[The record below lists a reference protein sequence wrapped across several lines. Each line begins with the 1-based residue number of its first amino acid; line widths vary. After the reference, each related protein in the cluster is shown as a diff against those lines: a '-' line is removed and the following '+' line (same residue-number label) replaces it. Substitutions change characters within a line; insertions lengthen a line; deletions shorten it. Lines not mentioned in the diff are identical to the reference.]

1 MERMNMERL
10 QIGEVIFKL
19 RKERAIT
26 QEQLASFIGVSMAAV
41 SKWENGV
48 SYPDITLLPVLAK
61 FFNVTIDKLLNFE
74 IELSDK
80 EVKKIYSE
88 CEKLFNSADDFDLA
102 IEKSKNYIL
111 EYPSSYYLKDKIAH
125 LFFAYS
131 WKANDEEKSMN
142 MLTYAIKL
150 FEDVA
155 SNCTDTELV
164 ECALFALGAMYSQ
177 VGEDDKA
184 IDSLNKIYKSQCDPN
199 DILATIYIKQ
209 KKFKEARNLL
219 QSKLYKYIYEI
230 SLICMNLATSYGR
243 YEKDFDMVERYYMLA
258 IDFKKVLSPD
268 GDGALKLWTEY
279 FNLTRVYLQINKN
292 SKAIEALKTMVGCI
306 KENDINDF
314 GNLNNIW
321 CFNEIERGEKSLT
334 MNLYENIFKML
345 EDSIFDPIRE
355 CKEFIDILTDLK
367 DLEAKS
373 LAKK

>member
-1 MERMNMERL
+1 MERL
-10 QIGEVIFKL
+10 QIGEVICKL

-26 QEQLASFIGVSMAAV
+26 QEQLANFIGVSMAAV
-41 SKWENGV
+41 SKWENGL
-48 SYPDITLLPVLAK
+48 SYPDITLLPALAK

-74 IELSDK
+74 IELSNE

-88 CEKLFNSADDFDLA
+88 CEKLFNSADDFNLA
-102 IEKSKNYIL
+102 IEKSKSYIL
-111 EYPSSYYLKDKIAH
+111 EYSSSYYLKDKIAH
-125 LFFAYS
+125 LFFSYS
-131 WKANDEEKSMN
+131 WKANDEEKTMK
-142 MLTYAIKL
+142 MLTYTIKL

-184 IDSLNKIYKSQCDPN
+184 IDSLNKIHKSQCDPN

-243 YEKDFDMVERYYMLA
+243 YEKDFNMVERYYKLA
-258 IDFKKVLSPD
+258 IDFKKALSPD

-292 SKAIEALKTMVGCI
+292 SKAIEALKTMIGCI

-321 CFNEIERGEKSLT
+321 CFNEIECGEKSLT

-355 CKEFIDILTDLK
+355 CEEFIDILTDLK
-367 DLEAKS
+367 DLEVRS

>member
-1 MERMNMERL
+1 MERL
-10 QIGEVIFKL
+10 QIGEVICKL

-74 IELSDK
+74 IELSDE
-80 EVKKIYSE
+80 EVKKIHSE
-88 CEKLFNSADDFDLA
+88 CEKLFNSADNFDLA
-102 IEKSKNYIL
+102 IEKSKSYIL

-125 LFFAYS
+125 LFFAHS
-131 WKANDEEKSMN
+131 WRANDEEKTME
-142 MLTYAIKL
+142 MLTYIIEL

-155 SNCTDTELV
+155 SNCTDTKLV

-184 IDSLNKIYKSQCDPN
+184 IDSLNKIHKSQCDPN
-199 DILATIYIKQ
+199 DILANIYIKQ
-209 KKFKEARNLL
+209 NKFKEARNLL

-230 SLICMNLATSYGR
+230 PLICMGLANSYGIN
-243 YEKDFDMVERYYMLA
+243 EKDFDMLERYYKLA
-258 IDFKKVLSPD
+258 INFKKVLSPD
-268 GDGALKLWTEY
+268 GDGALKLWMEY
-279 FNLTRVYLQINKN
+279 FNLARVYLQGNKN
-292 SKAIEALKTMVGCI
+292 SKAIEALKTMVSYI
-306 KENDINDF
+306 KRNDINDF

-321 CFNEIERGEKSLT
+321 CFNEIERGEKPLT
-334 MNLYENIFKML
+334 INLYENIFKML
-345 EDSIFDPIRE
+345 EDSVFDPIRE
-355 CKEFIDILTDLK
+355 CKEFKNILTDLK
-367 DLEAKS
+367 DLEVKS